1 MANTHEKAQT
11 LLTYTEKYLE
21 SLGMRT
27 AADKCA
33 SIEIRKTKDS
43 WYVEDPDLRLGNN
56 ECIPS
61 SQLMARNFIPA
72 ATCPR
77 ETDSNTLTSEAT

>member
-43 WYVEDPDLRLGNN
+43 
-56 ECIPS
+56 
-61 SQLMARNFIPA
+61 
-72 ATCPR
+72 
-77 ETDSNTLTSEAT
+77 